1 MLLERRDDWQPR
13 LMSYLTQVHAIPFSY
28 GTHDCALFCAGALE
42 AMTGVDVAKG
52 HRGYKSRAAGIRKMH
67 KAGFD
72 DHVAYFASFLDEVG
86 VLDAQAGDI
95 AVLEGAALGVV
106 QGRGI
111 YVLSEGR
118 MVTVSLLS
126 AVRIFHV

>member
-13 LMSYLTQVHAIPFSY
+13 LMSYLTKVHAIPFSY

-72 DHVAYFASFLDEVG
+72 DHVAYFASFLVEVG